1 MLCKEILLFCLY
13 WDGWCFLVV
22 LSSQLSFISV
32 LRALNFL
39 MSDIVTLAP
48 IHWTK
53 FRSMCL
59 RSCHFY
65 CRFSVQ
71 AIVFPVSGHFLLSR
85 TSFALLCNILRG
97 AMILVNG
104 GLVILPHVPDDL
116 GSVQSGHEG
125 RQYMVR
131 GKTGKLGTTEECNTS
146 SHSVNKVFLG
156 RRWPDLFC
164 IKK

>member
-1 MLCKEILLFCLY
+1 
-13 WDGWCFLVV
+13 
-22 LSSQLSFISV
+22 
-32 LRALNFL
+32 
-39 MSDIVTLAP
+39 
-48 IHWTK
+48 
-53 FRSMCL
+53 
-59 RSCHFY
+59 
-65 CRFSVQ
+65 
-71 AIVFPVSGHFLLSR
+71 
-85 TSFALLCNILRG
+85 
-97 AMILVNG
+97 MILVNG

-164 IKK
+164 IKNKSTVHL